1 MKQAVNLEKTIA
13 KLKSKVD
20 MAVELAVKDRLEKIA
35 DFTINL
41 SLPTVDT
48 GAYIT
53 SFSYGVGA
61 GRPRGK
67 TSEGRPKGQDKV
79 SMATEGLNNLLND
92 INSIQDFNYKDT
104 IVLRNGSPHAID
116 VEEGGPNWRLT
127 QPYKIFETVRN
138 KYG

>member
-1 MKQAVNLEKTIA
+1 MKAVLNLEKTIA

-20 MAVELAVKDRLEKIA
+20 MAVELAVKDRLEDIA
-35 DFTINL
+35 VSTINL

-53 SFSYGVGA
+53 SFSYNVGA

-67 TSEGRPKGQDKV
+67 TSEGRPKEADPQT
-79 SMATEGLNNLLND
+79 MASEGLNNLLND

-116 VEEGGPNWRLT
+116 VEEGGPRWRRVG
-127 QPYKIFETVRN
+127 YKVFAQIRDI
-138 KYG
+138 YG

>member
-1 MKQAVNLEKTIA
+1 MKEVLNLEKTIA

-20 MAVELAVKDRLEKIA
+20 MAVELAVKDRLEDIA
-35 DFTINL
+35 VSTINL

-53 SFSYGVGA
+53 SFSYNVGV

-67 TSEGRPKGQDKV
+67 TSEGRPKEADPQT
-79 SMATEGLNNLLND
+79 MASEGLNNLLND

>member
-1 MKQAVNLEKTIA
+1 
-13 KLKSKVD
+13 

-35 DFTINL
+35 VYTIDI
-41 SLPTVDT
+41 STPTVDT

-67 TSEGRPKGQDKV
+67 SSEGRPKEQDKV
-79 SMATEGLNNLLND
+79 SMSTEGLNNLLND

-104 IVLRNGSPHAID
+104 IVLRNGSPHAKA
-116 VEEGGPNWRLT
+116 VEEGGADWRLT
-127 QPYKIFETVRN
+127 QPYNIFSRVRN

>member
-1 MKQAVNLEKTIA
+1 MKEVLGLKKTMSNLYAEIDEAIELGVKYALEDIAV
-13 KLKSKVD
+13 
-20 MAVELAVKDRLEKIA
+20 
-35 DFTINL
+35 FTIDL
-41 SLPTVDT
+41 STPTVDT

-53 SFSYGVGA
+53 SFSYNVGS

-67 TSEGRPKGQDKV
+67 TSEGRPKEADPQT
-79 SMATEGLNNLLND
+79 MASEGLNNLLND

>member
-1 MKQAVNLEKTIA
+1 MKEVLGLEKTIS
-13 KLKSKVD
+13 KLHDKVD
-20 MAVELAVKDRLEKIA
+20 MAVELAVKNRLEDIA
-35 DFTINL
+35 EFTINL

-53 SFSYGVGA
+53 SFSYNVGA

-67 TSEGRPKGQDKV
+67 TSEGRPKEADPQT
-79 SMATEGLNNLLND
+79 MATEGLNNLLND
-92 INSIQDFNYKDT
+92 INSIQDFDYRDT
-104 IVLRNGSPHAID
+104 ITLRNGSPHAID

-138 KYG
+138 TYG

>member
-1 MKQAVNLEKTIA
+1 MKEVLNLEKTIS
-13 KLKSKVD
+13 KLHSKVD

-35 DFTINL
+35 LYTMDL
-41 SLPTVDT
+41 SIPTVDT

-53 SFSYGVGA
+53 SFSYGVGS

-67 TSEGRPKGQDKV
+67 SSEGRPKKASV
-79 SMATEGLNNLLND
+79 SAMYSEGLNNLLSD

-116 VEEGGPNWRLT
+116 VEKGGPDWRFT
-127 QPYKIFETVRN
+127 QPYNIFTKVRN

>member
-79 SMATEGLNNLLND
+79 AMATEGLNNLLND

>member
-20 MAVELAVKDRLEKIA
+20 MAVELAVKDRLEDIA
-35 DFTINL
+35 VHTI
-41 SLPTVDT
+41 SISTPTVDT

-53 SFSYGVGA
+53 SFSYNVGS

-67 TSEGRPKGQDKV
+67 SSEGRLKEADPQT
-79 SMATEGLNNLLND
+79 MATEGLNNLLND

-116 VEEGGPNWRLT
+116 VEEGGPKWRLT
-127 QPYKIFETVRN
+127 QPYKIFATD
-138 KYG
+138 KG

>member
-1 MKQAVNLEKTIA
+1 MKEVLGLDKTMSNLYEGIDEAIELGVKYALEDIATYTI
-13 KLKSKVD
+13 D
-20 MAVELAVKDRLEKIA
+20 
-35 DFTINL
+35 L
-41 SLPTVDT
+41 STPTVDT

-67 TSEGRPKGQDKV
+67 SSEGRPKNQDEV

-92 INSIQDFNYKDT
+92 INNIQDFNRKDS
-104 IVLRNGSPHAID
+104 IILRNGSPHAKA
-116 VEEGGPNWRLT
+116 VEEGGADWRLT
-127 QPYKIFETVRN
+127 QPYKIFSQVRD

>member
-79 SMATEGLNNLLND
+79 AMATEGLNNLLND

-104 IVLRNGSPHAID
+104 IVLRNGSPHAKD
-116 VEEGGPNWRLT
+116 VEDGGPDWIRT
-127 QPYKIFETVRN
+127 KPYKIFEAVRN

>member
-1 MKQAVNLEKTIA
+1 MKEVLNLEKTIA

-20 MAVELAVKDRLEKIA
+20 MAVELAVKDRLEDIA
-35 DFTINL
+35 VSTINL
-41 SLPTVDT
+41 SLHTVDT

-53 SFSYGVGA
+53 SFSYNVGA

-67 TSEGRPKGQDKV
+67 TSEGRPKEADPQT
-79 SMATEGLNNLLND
+79 MASEGLNNLLND

-116 VEEGGPNWRLT
+116 VEEGGPRWRRVG
-127 QPYKIFETVRN
+127 YKVFAQIRDI
-138 KYG
+138 YG

>member
-1 MKQAVNLEKTIA
+1 MKQVLNLEKTIS
-13 KLKSKVD
+13 KLHSKVD

-35 DFTINL
+35 DYTINI
-41 SLPTVDT
+41 STPTVDT

-53 SFSYGVGA
+53 SFSYGVGS

-67 TSEGRPKGQDKV
+67 SSEGRPKEADPQT
-79 SMATEGLNNLLND
+79 MATEGLNNLLND

-104 IVLRNGSPHAID
+104 IVLRNGSPHAKA
-116 VEEGGPNWRLT
+116 VEKGGADWRRT
-127 QPYKIFETVRN
+127 QPYNIFSKVRN

>member
-1 MKQAVNLEKTIA
+1 MKAVLNLEKTIA

-20 MAVELAVKDRLEKIA
+20 MAVELAVKDRLEDIA
-35 DFTINL
+35 VSTINL

-53 SFSYGVGA
+53 SFSYNVGS

-67 TSEGRPKGQDKV
+67 TSEGRSKGADPQA
-79 SMATEGLNNLLND
+79 MASEGLNNLLND

>member
-1 MKQAVNLEKTIA
+1 MKQVVNLEKTIS

-20 MAVELAVKDRLEKIA
+20 MAVELAVKDKLEKIA
-35 DFTINL
+35 VYTIDI
-41 SLPTVDT
+41 STPTVDT

-67 TSEGRPKGQDKV
+67 SSEGRPKEQDKV
-79 SMATEGLNNLLND
+79 SMATKGLSNLLND
-92 INSIQDFNYKDT
+92 INSIQDFNYTDT
-104 IVLRNGSPHAID
+104 IVLRNGSPHAMD
-116 VEEGGPNWRLT
+116 VEKGGPNWRLT
-127 QPYKIFETVRN
+127 QPYNIFSRVRN

>member
-1 MKQAVNLEKTIA
+1 MKEVLGLKKTLSNLYEEIDEAIELGVKYALEDIAVYTI
-13 KLKSKVD
+13 D
-20 MAVELAVKDRLEKIA
+20 
-35 DFTINL
+35 L
-41 SLPTVDT
+41 STPTVDT

-67 TSEGRPKGQDKV
+67 SSEGRPKKQDKV

-92 INSIQDFNYKDT
+92 INSIQDFNRKDS
-104 IVLRNGSPHAID
+104 IVLRNGSPHAMD
-116 VEEGGPNWRLT
+116 VEEGGPDWRET
-127 QPYKIFETVRN
+127 QPYKIFSQVRN

>member
-1 MKQAVNLEKTIA
+1 MKEVLNLDKTIA

-20 MAVELAVKDRLEKIA
+20 MAVELAVKDRLEDIA
-35 DFTINL
+35 VSTINL

-53 SFSYGVGA
+53 SFSYNVGA

-67 TSEGRPKGQDKV
+67 TSEGRPKEADPQT
-79 SMATEGLNNLLND
+79 MASEGLNNLLND

-116 VEEGGPNWRLT
+116 VEEGGPRWRRVG
-127 QPYKIFETVRN
+127 YKVFAQIRDI
-138 KYG
+138 YG

>member
-1 MKQAVNLEKTIA
+1 MKQVLNLEKTIS
-13 KLKSKVD
+13 KLHSKVD
-20 MAVELAVKDRLEKIA
+20 EAVELGVKYALEDIA
-35 DFTINL
+35 EYTI
-41 SLPTVDT
+41 SISVPTVDT

-67 TSEGRPKGQDKV
+67 SSEGRPKEADQQA
-79 SMATEGLNNLLND
+79 MASEGLNNLLND
-92 INSIQDFNYKDT
+92 VNSIQDFNYKDT

-116 VEEGGPNWRLT
+116 VEEGGANWRLT
-127 QPYKIFETVRN
+127 QPYKIFERVRN

>member
-1 MKQAVNLEKTIA
+1 
-13 KLKSKVD
+13 
-20 MAVELAVKDRLEKIA
+20 MAVELAVKDRLEDIA
-35 DFTINL
+35 VSTINL

-53 SFSYGVGA
+53 SFSYNVGA

-67 TSEGRPKGQDKV
+67 TSEGRPKEADPQA
-79 SMATEGLNNLLND
+79 MASEGLNNLLND

-104 IVLRNGSPHAID
+104 IVLRNGSPHAKD
-116 VEEGGPNWRLT
+116 VEEGGPDWSRT
-127 QPYKIFETVRN
+127 KPYKIFETVRN

>member
-1 MKQAVNLEKTIA
+1 MKAVLNLEETIS

-53 SFSYGVGA
+53 SFSYNVGA

-67 TSEGRPKGQDKV
+67 TSEGRPKEADPQT
-79 SMATEGLNNLLND
+79 MASEGLNNLLND

-116 VEEGGPNWRLT
+116 VEEGGPRWRRVG
-127 QPYKIFETVRN
+127 YKVFAQIRDI
-138 KYG
+138 YG

>member
-1 MKQAVNLEKTIA
+1 MKAVLNLDKTIA
-13 KLKSKVD
+13 KLHDKVD
-20 MAVELAVKDRLEKIA
+20 MAVELAVKDRLEDIA
-35 DFTINL
+35 VSTINL

-53 SFSYGVGA
+53 SFSYNVGA

-67 TSEGRPKGQDKV
+67 TSEGRPKEADPQT
-79 SMATEGLNNLLND
+79 MASEGLNNLLND

-116 VEEGGPNWRLT
+116 VEEGGPRWRRVG
-127 QPYKIFETVRN
+127 YKVFAQIRDI
-138 KYG
+138 YG

>member
-1 MKQAVNLEKTIA
+1 MKQAVNLEKTIS

-35 DFTINL
+35 IHTISI

-67 TSEGRPKGQDKV
+67 SSEGRPKQADQQT
-79 SMATEGLNNLLND
+79 MASEGLNNLLND

-116 VEEGGPNWRLT
+116 VEEGGPKWRLT
-127 QPYKIFETVRN
+127 QPYKIFAQIRD

>member
-1 MKQAVNLEKTIA
+1 MKEVLNLEKTIA

-20 MAVELAVKDRLEKIA
+20 MAVELAVKDRLEDIA
-35 DFTINL
+35 VSTINL

-53 SFSYGVGA
+53 SFSYNVGA

-67 TSEGRPKGQDKV
+67 TSEGRPKEADPQT
-79 SMATEGLNNLLND
+79 MASEGLNNLLND

-116 VEEGGPNWRLT
+116 VEEGGPRWRRVG
-127 QPYKIFETVRN
+127 YKVFAQIRDI
-138 KYG
+138 YG

>member
-1 MKQAVNLEKTIA
+1 MKQVLNLEKTIS

-35 DFTINL
+35 DYTINI
-41 SLPTVDT
+41 STPTVDT

-67 TSEGRPKGQDKV
+67 SSEGRPKEQDKV

-92 INSIQDFNYKDT
+92 INSIQDFNYRDT
-104 IVLRNGSPHAID
+104 IILRNGSPHAIS
-116 VEEGGPNWRLT
+116 VEEGGANWRLT
-127 QPYKIFETVRN
+127 QPYKIFERVRN